1 MKHKYILGA
10 MAAVSLMNTAC
21 SDFLDTV
28 PHDALSPETT
38 WKTEA
43 DAEKFLIGCYSGWMD
58 DGVAWYADCGSDIG
72 YGQFQHEG
80 WYYIGNGGMYAGA
93 PTHEVHDFFQFNTIR
108 NCNDFLEN
116 IKDVPFTDE
125 TKKTQMIGQVKT
137 IRAWQ
142 YFEKNWYYGGVP
154 IIDSYAT
161 AEEAQVPRNTEEE
174 VKKFFYDELDE
185 AIPMLKGLSLTE
197 GGRINQGVALAI
209 KMRSALYYGDLER
222 ARGAAAEIM
231 KMGYELEPSTPGTAS
246 GYEKLFRLNGKN
258 SKEIIFAVQ
267 HDQTVLSSYI
277 AILLNNNGSGGWSS
291 IVPTQ
296 NLVDMYEMNN
306 GLTKDENGSSYDA
319 THPFANRDPRM
330 ALTILYPGR
339 DWETLDGEATVINT
353 LDKEVLNKENKKE
366 KNIDYPTAED
376 NSSKTGLSWAKY
388 VGDSPNYYAD
398 IWNED
403 INTIMFRYAEV
414 LLTWAEAENEL
425 NGPSDEVYSVLN
437 EIRNRANMPKV
448 DRSKYATRETLR
460 ELIRRER
467 TVELAGEGF
476 RRADILR
483 WKDVQGKM
491 LAETVLDGDL
501 KCITGTLDY
510 TQDNPEL
517 RAKIDPKDKW
527 MLVEKRV
534 FKPHNRYLP
543 IPQVYRDKN
552 PNLKQNE
559 GY

>member
-10 MAAVSLMNTAC
+10 MAAASLMNTAC

-28 PHDALSPETT
+28 PHDALTPETT

-43 DAEKFLIGCYSGWMD
+43 DAEKFLIGCYSGWID
-58 DGVAWYADCGSDIG
+58 DGVALYADCGSDIG
-72 YGQFQHEG
+72 YNQFQHEG

-116 IKDVPFTDE
+116 IKDVPFADE

-154 IIDSYAT
+154 IIESYAT
-161 AEEAQVPRNTEEE
+161 AEEAQVPRNTEAE
-174 VKKFFYDELDE
+174 VKEFFYKELDE

-197 GGRINQGVALAI
+197 GGRINEAVALAI
-209 KMRSALYYGDLER
+209 KMRSALYYGDFER
-222 ARGAAAEIM
+222 ARDAAAEIM

-246 GYEKLFRLNGKN
+246 GYEKLFLREGKN
-258 SKEIIFAVQ
+258 SKEIIFSVQ
-267 HDQTVLSSYI
+267 HDQTVIPNWTI
-277 AILLNNNGSGGWSS
+277 ATMYNNGSGGYSS
-291 IVPTQ
+291 MVPTQ
-296 NLVDMYEMNN
+296 NLIDMYEMNT
-306 GLTKDENGSSYDA
+306 GLTKDENGSNYDA

-330 ALTILYPGR
+330 ALTVLYPGM
-339 DWETLDGEATVINT
+339 DWETLDGKPTIINT
-353 LDKEVLNKENKKE
+353 LDKEIDGK
-366 KNIDYPTAED
+366 KNIDYPTAEG

-388 VGDSPNYYAD
+388 LGGSPNYYAD
-398 IWNED
+398 PWSAD
-403 INTIMFRYAEV
+403 ANTIMFRYAEV

-425 NGPSDEVYSVLN
+425 NGPSNEVYNVLN
-437 EIRNRANMPKV
+437 KIRGRVNMPV
-448 DRSKYATRETLR
+448 VNRTKYATRETLR

-483 WKDVQGKM
+483 WKDAQGKM

-510 TQDNPEL
+510 EESNPEL
-517 RAKIDPKDKW
+517 RAKIDQKDKW

-534 FKPHNRYLP
+534 FKPYNRYLP
-543 IPQVYRDKN
+543 IPQTYRDKN
-552 PNLKQNE
+552 PKLSQND